1 MQAAGASG
9 HGRRDRA
16 EGRRCPGAGRGGMAC
31 RCRSRGPRAVIRCGA
46 LPSLPAAPIP
56 LRAIALAR
64 QGAQAIA
71 GQAGAGQA
79 GAMQATKRQR
89 RPDRPSP
96 AFGQRRG
103 ARCGAR
109 HVVRKAAPP
118 RPSATDHTAG
128 RGDSCRRPV
137 GGHVAALAHGPR
149 RGAGSQ
155 NVARHR
161 PGGLRHRRPAT
172 RPGHP
177 LRAAAMPD
185 RRRISAGRPMDSRR
199 TSRVWRASRRGTLA
213 GSADAI
219 GRPELRVHHR
229 HRLRGIGAG

>member
-1 MQAAGASG
+1 M
-9 HGRRDRA
+9 
-16 EGRRCPGAGRGGMAC
+16 
-31 RCRSRGPRAVIRCGA
+31 IRCGA

-79 GAMQATKRQR
+79 GAMQATKRER

-118 RPSATDHTAG
+118 GPLRRSIPLAEATAAAG
-128 RGDSCRRPV
+128 R
-137 GGHVAALAHGPR
+137 L
-149 RGAGSQ
+149 
-155 NVARHR
+155 
-161 PGGLRHRRPAT
+161 
-172 RPGHP
+172 
-177 LRAAAMPD
+177 AAMWLP
-185 RRRISAGRPMDSRR
+185 
-199 TSRVWRASRRGTLA
+199 WRMVLA
-213 GSADAI
+213 GA
-219 GRPELRVHHR
+219 PV
-229 HRLRGIGAG
+229 AGT